1 MARGFKRRR
10 ERARGGEL
18 MRLTRRGRIVRAVA
32 IAAGLALLWWISGHV
47 WYVDEWCIGEMVE
60 CVKL

>member
-1 MARGFKRRR
+1 
-10 ERARGGEL
+10 

-32 IAAGLALLWWISGHV
+32 IAAGIAFVIWVSGQVWWTGTG
-47 WYVDEWCIGEMVE
+47 YCIGSLSE

>member
-1 MARGFKRRR
+1 
-10 ERARGGEL
+10 

-32 IAAGLALLWWISGHV
+32 IAAGLALIVWASGHV
-47 WYVDEWCIGEMVE
+47 WFTGTGYCIGEMSE